1 MLTKIAIVLG
11 FASLAALAMRVF
23 GQPPNEANL
32 AREVEG
38 QLDAL
43 REHLF
48 RR

>member
-1 MLTKIAIVLG
+1 MLTKIAIMLT
-11 FASLAALAMRVF
+11 FASLAALAIKYL
-23 GQPPNEANL
+23 GDSADHALLEAE
-32 AREVEG
+32 AEG

>member
-1 MLTKIAIVLG
+1 MLTKIAIVL
-11 FASLAALAMRVF
+11 ALASMTAIAMRLLAES
-23 GQPPNEANL
+23 QDEANL

>member
-1 MLTKIAIVLG
+1 MLTKIAIVLA

-23 GQPPNEANL
+23 GESRNEANL

>member
-1 MLTKIAIVLG
+1 MLTKIAIVL
-11 FASLAALAMRVF
+11 ALVTMAALAMSLL
-23 GQPPNEANL
+23 GESGDEATL

>member
-1 MLTKIAIVLG
+1 MLSKIVVVLA
-11 FASLAALAMRVF
+11 FASLAVLAMRYL
-23 GQPPNEANL
+23 GESADEALL